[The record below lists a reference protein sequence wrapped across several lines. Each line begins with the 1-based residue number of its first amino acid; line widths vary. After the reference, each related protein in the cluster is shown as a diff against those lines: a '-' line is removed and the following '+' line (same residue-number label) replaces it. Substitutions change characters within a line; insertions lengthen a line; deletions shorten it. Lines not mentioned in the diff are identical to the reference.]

1 VKFDVLYQPFVSWPI
16 WWIALLAGLALV
28 ALQIF
33 KRRRGGVL
41 RLLTLGLLLAALAN
55 PILSFD
61 QREKLNDVALL
72 LIDKSASQMV
82 GKRSQQTADMAAD
95 IQKKIAAVGETELR
109 VVNVTSGNTAETD
122 GTRLFSALEQARN
135 EIPAERYA
143 GAIMLTDGQVHDV
156 PEKPG
161 TLGPINAVISG
172 SRKEFDRRIVITR
185 VPRFAIAGH
194 EQVLTYKVE
203 DGGPNAASVD
213 VAITLADGETR
224 TEAVKPGAETE
235 LPFTLPHAG
244 RNFIELSV
252 PPEPGEVSTSNN
264 RTIATIEGIRDR
276 LRVLLISGEPN
287 PGERTWRNLLKA
299 DAAVDLVH
307 FTILRPPEK
316 QDGTPTKELSLIAFP
331 TRELFIDKLDQFDLV
346 IFDRYERQAILP
358 DDYMA
363 NVADYVRKGGAVLLT
378 SGPDFAAEDGLASSP
393 LSSVLAVSP
402 TGEVTEQ
409 AFRPQ
414 VTEAGRKH
422 PVTAHLPGG
431 DGAEPTWGH
440 WFRLIDTVSEP
451 DVQPLMSGPDG
462 KALLVLSHA
471 GEGRVAQLLSDHGWL
486 WARGYDGGGPQIE
499 LLRRIA
505 HWLMKEPELEEE
517 ALRAH
522 QHGGDLVIERR
533 TMADKAEPVTVT
545 KPDGS
550 AATVPLT
557 QKEPGVFSGIIAAP
571 DAGMYKL
578 GNGTLSAVAAIGIA
592 DPLETRDLRATADVV
607 KPAVAATGG
616 AINWM
621 EDGAVRIVKVRAGA
635 AAGGNGWLGLRD
647 NQQFRTI
654 AVRET
659 SLFTTLLSLAALL
672 IAVVGLWLREGR

>member
-1 VKFDVLYQPFVSWPI
+1 MNFDVAYQPFVSWPV
-16 WWIALLAGLALV
+16 WWIAAAAGFGLV

-33 KRRRGGVL
+33 KRRRGGLL
-41 RLLTLGLLLAALAN
+41 RLATLALLLAALAN
-55 PILSFD
+55 PILNFD
-61 QREKLNDVALL
+61 QREKLNDIALL
-72 LIDKSASQMV
+72 VIDKSASQSV
-82 GKRSQQTADMAAD
+82 GKRNAQTAAMAAD
-95 IQKKIAAVGETELR
+95 LQKKVAGIGGTELR
-109 VVNVTSGNTAETD
+109 FVTVTSGNTAETD
-122 GTRLFSALEQARN
+122 GTRLFTALELARN
-135 EIPAERYA
+135 EIPAGRYA
-143 GAIMLTDGQVHDV
+143 GAILLTDGQVHDV
-156 PEKPG
+156 PEKPFVA
-161 TLGPINAVISG
+161 GPIHAIMSG
-172 SRKEFDRRIVITR
+172 SRKEFDRRVVITHA
-185 VPRFAIAGH
+185 PHFAIAGQ
-194 EQVLTYKVE
+194 EQVLAYKVE
-203 DGGPNAASVD
+203 DGGPDASAVD
-213 VAITLADGETR
+213 VTITLANGETR
-224 TEAVKPGAETE
+224 TATVKPGAENE

-264 RTIATIEGIRDR
+264 SSIATIEGIRDR

-393 LSSVLAVSP
+393 LSSVLAVRP
-402 TGEVTEQ
+402 TGDVTEQ
-409 AFRPQ
+409 SFRPQ
-414 VTEAGRKH
+414 ITELGRKH
-422 PVTAHLPGG
+422 PVTSHLPGG
-431 DGAEPTWGH
+431 EGAEPTWGH
-440 WFRLIDTVSEP
+440 WFRLIDTVAIG
-451 DVQPLMSGPDG
+451 DAQPVMAGPDG

-471 GEGRVAQLLSDHGWL
+471 GEGRVAQMLSDHGWL

-517 ALRAH
+517 ALRAR
-522 QHGGDLVIERR
+522 QEGGNLVIERR
-533 TMADKAEPVTVT
+533 TMADALEPATVT

-550 AATVPLT
+550 TASVPFAL
-557 QKEPGVFSGIIAAP
+557 KEPGVFSGSMPAT

-578 GNGTLSAVAAIGIA
+578 GNGSLSAVAAIGLA
-592 DPLETRDLRATADVV
+592 DPLETRDLRATSEVL
-607 KPAVAATGG
+607 KPVVAASGG
-616 AINWM
+616 VINWM
-621 EDGAVRIVKVRAGA
+621 EDGSVRVVKVRPGS
-635 AAGGNGWLGLRD
+635 AAGGNGWVGLRD

-672 IAVVGLWLREGR
+672 MAVVGLWLREGR

>member
-1 VKFDVLYQPFVSWPI
+1 MKFDMLYQPFVSWPV
-16 WWIALLAGLALV
+16 WWIAAAAGLALV

-33 KRRRGGVL
+33 KRKRGGVL
-41 RLLTLGLLLAALAN
+41 RLVTLGLLLAALAN

-72 LIDKSASQMV
+72 LVDKSASQTI
-82 GKRSQQTADMAAD
+82 GNRTAQTAAVAAD
-95 IQKKIAAVGETELR
+95 LQKKIADAGGTELR
-109 VVNVTSGNTAETD
+109 VVTVTSGNTAETD
-122 GTRLFSALEQARN
+122 GTRLFAALEQARN

-161 TLGPINAVISG
+161 TTGPIHAIISG
-172 SRKEFDRRIVITR
+172 SRKEFDRRIVITHA
-185 VPRFAIAGH
+185 PHFAIAGQ

-203 DGGPNAASVD
+203 DGGPKVASVD
-213 VAITLADGETR
+213 VTITLANGETR
-224 TEAVKPGAETE
+224 TESVVPGAENE

-252 PPEPGEVSTSNN
+252 PPEPGEVSTTNN
-264 RTIATIEGIRDR
+264 RSIATIEGIRDR

-393 LSSVLAVSP
+393 LSSVLAVTP
-402 TGEVTEQ
+402 TGEVTEK

-414 VTEAGRKH
+414 VTELGRKH
-422 PVTAHLPGG
+422 PVTSHLPGG
-431 DGAEPTWGH
+431 DGAEPTWGR
-440 WFRLIDTVSEP
+440 WFRLIDTVP
-451 DVQPLMSGPDG
+451 AADVQPVMAGPDG
-462 KALLVLSHA
+462 KSLLVLSHA

-486 WARGYDGGGPQIE
+486 WARGYDGGGPQVE

-522 QHGGDLVIERR
+522 QQGSNLVIERR
-533 TMADKAEPVTVT
+533 TMADAVEPVTVT
-545 KPDGS
+545 KPDGNTIS
-550 AATVPLT
+550 VPLT
-557 QKEPGVFSGIIAAP
+557 LKEPGVFSGSLPAA

-578 GNGTLSAVAAIGIA
+578 GDGTLSAVAAIGVA
-592 DPLETRDLRATADVV
+592 DPLETRDLRSTGDVL
-607 KPAVAATGG
+607 KPAVTASGG
-616 AINWM
+616 VINWM
-621 EDGAVRIVKVRAGA
+621 EDGQVRVVKVRSGA
-635 AAGGNGWLGLRD
+635 AAGGNGWVGLHD

>member
-1 VKFDVLYQPFVSWPI
+1 VKFDILFQPFVTWPV
-16 WWIALLAGLALV
+16 WWIAALAGMAVV
-28 ALQIF
+28 AFSIF
-33 KRRRGGVL
+33 RRRRGGLL
-41 RLLTLGLLLAALAN
+41 RLLTLGLLLAALSN
-55 PILSFD
+55 PIVSFD

-72 LIDKSASQMV
+72 LIDRSASQSV
-82 GKRSQQTADMAAD
+82 GNRSQQTADMATD
-95 IQKKIAAVGETELR
+95 IEKKIASVGGTELR

-122 GTRLFSALEQARN
+122 GTRLFAALEQARN
-135 EIPAERYA
+135 EIPGERYA
-143 GAIMLTDGQVHDV
+143 GTIMLTDGQAHDV
-156 PEKPG
+156 PEIPG
-161 TLGPINAVISG
+161 TTGPIHAIISG
-172 SRKEFDRRIVITR
+172 SRKEFDRRIVITH
-185 VPRFAIAGH
+185 VPHFSISGQ

-203 DGGPNAASVD
+203 DGGPAATSID
-213 VAITLADGETR
+213 VTIILATGQTR
-224 TEAVKPGAETE
+224 TETVKPGVENE

-252 PPEPGEVSTSNN
+252 PPEPGEVSTNNN

-331 TRELFIDKLDQFDLV
+331 TRELFIEKLDQFDLV

-393 LSSVLAVSP
+393 LSSVLAV
-402 TGEVTEQ
+402 TEQ

-414 VTEAGRKH
+414 VTATGRKH

-431 DGAEPTWGH
+431 DGAEPSWGH
-440 WFRLIDTVSEP
+440 WFRLIDTVAAA
-451 DVQPLMSGPDG
+451 DVQPVMSGPDG

-486 WARGYDGGGPQIE
+486 WARGYDGGGPQVE

-517 ALRAH
+517 ALRAR
-522 QHGGDLVIERR
+522 QQGADLVIERR
-533 TMADKAEPVTVT
+533 TMADKSEPVTVT

-550 AATVPLT
+550 TTVVPLT
-557 QKEPGVFSGIIAAP
+557 SKEPGVFSGTIAAP

-578 GNGTLSAVAAIGIA
+578 GDGTLTAVAAIGIA

-607 KPAVAATGG
+607 KPAVVASGG
-616 AINWM
+616 AVNWM
-621 EDGAVRIVKVRAGA
+621 EDGPVRVVKVQAGA
-635 AAGGNGWLGLRD
+635 VAGGNGWLGLRD